1 MCSATPETVFIITW
15 TRTTF
20 IYWSCILH
28 LFTVCM
34 QQLCQRPS
42 CTAVFTGITGWQQSS
57 SALHSLPNCSHCAV
71 RPCWSCWTSYYN
83 VLLLLQPVSCNTV
96 NMPPT
101 TVFIKMNTDHLP
113 QLALVSCDFS
123 CDRTSTTCWGSASRI
138 QSTMILPS
146 ESIFQPR
153 PTGESSWTSATWACV
168 HIYAW

>member
-101 TVFIKMNTDHLP
+101 TVFIKMNTEHLP
-113 QLALVSCDFS
+113 QLALVYWSCTWHVNNNTVQLCTKHSQHSHFF
-123 CDRTSTTCWGSASRI
+123 TVYI
-138 QSTMILPS
+138 Q
-146 ESIFQPR
+146 
-153 PTGESSWTSATWACV
+153 
-168 HIYAW
+168 